1 MVLKDIH
8 EPIANESRDI
18 LERRY
23 LAERIYNRLLDESC
37 PNVMGIYGGWGT
49 GKTSLLN
56 LVQERWQNSGNKNIQ
71 IEYMD
76 AWNYEGNANLFVPV
90 IVRMMSKRLALI
102 PDWSSYF
109 KRIATVALYMGTDL
123 TLRAA
128 TGGNVKLNDIKSYE
142 ADMRESGMARA
153 SILDWEKLTDEVKD
167 TQDVFSQLIEKA
179 NEAEHTTHIVFL
191 IDNLDRCSP
200 ENVVSL
206 LESIKNFLTIQGC
219 TWIFAMDSEVVAS
232 YISRKYQGTKMDGT
246 SYLDKIVPEQ
256 YHLSFYSEENDPRVF
271 NLIYEVTGST
281 LTLNNEKRL
290 PQIPRAMVP
299 RRLKKSAAKFAEY
312 FDGTNPDADR
322 HTIFLLSLLYHTWP
336 EFYERLSSPS
346 LKHVGGILANFFR
359 DSKNQEAGWG
369 EYMPLPLDPDYKN
382 NPDLNYFLQIA
393 FPTYATDTEVAKEI
407 HRAVNGLRRI
417 GLP

>member
-1 MVLKDIH
+1 MILRDIH
-8 EPIANESRDI
+8 EPIQGESQDI

-23 LAERIYNRLLDESC
+23 LAERIYNRLLDKAC

-56 LVQERWQNSGNKNIQ
+56 LVQERSCASGNQNIR
-71 IEYMD
+71 IETID
-76 AWNYEGNANLFVPV
+76 AWNYEGSSNLFVPV

-109 KRIATVALYMGTDL
+109 ERIATVALYMGTDL
-123 TLRAA
+123 ALRAV
-128 TGGNVKLNDIKSYE
+128 TGGVKLDDVKQYE
-142 ADMRESGMARA
+142 TDMRESGMTRI
-153 SILDWEKLTDEVKD
+153 SLLDWEKLTDQVAE
-167 TQDVFSQLIEKA
+167 TQIAFNELIKRA
-179 NEAEHTTHIVFL
+179 NENGNTNRIVFL

-206 LESIKNFLTIQGC
+206 LESIKNFLTIRGC

-232 YISRKYQGTKMDGT
+232 YISRKYQGTRMDGT

-256 YHLSFYSEENDPRVF
+256 YHLSFYPEENDPRVF
-271 NLIYEVTGST
+271 NLIYEVTGNN

-290 PQIPRAMVP
+290 PQIPRALVP

-322 HTIFLLSLLYHTWP
+322 DTIFLLSLLYHSWP

-346 LKHVGGILANFFR
+346 LNHVGGVLANFFKDSR
-359 DSKNQEAGWG
+359 DQEPAWG
-369 EYMPLPLDPDYKN
+369 EYLPLPLDLDYKN
-382 NPDLNYFLQIA
+382 NPDLKYFLQIV
-393 FPTYATDTEVAKEI
+393 FPAYRVNMDVAKEI